1 MTITIS
7 VVLETGVSVLYTAG
21 GIASP
26 ATPNTQTRRQEAM
39 F

>member
-7 VVLETGVSVLYTAG
+7 AVLETGASVLYTAG

-26 ATPNTQTRRQEAM
+26 AAPTIPIRRQEAK